1 MASAGLQILG
11 FALALLGWL
20 AVVASTIMPQWKMSS
35 YAGDNIIT
43 AQAMYQGLW
52 MNCVIQSTG
61 QIQCKVYD
69 SILALGGSI
78 QATRA
83 LMVVG
88 IVVGVLAVGISC
100 VGMKCTKC
108 GGDDK
113 VKKSRIAMGGG
124 IAFILAGLCALIGSS
139 WYGHEIVRD
148 FYNPLIPVNTK
159 YEFGSAI
166 FVNWAGAALV
176 LIGGGMLSCSCSKK
190 DSYARSYPKS
200 KARPKAPSSN
210 KEFV

>member
-1 MASAGLQILG
+1 MANSGLQILG
-11 FALALLGWL
+11 FVLALLGWI

-43 AQAMYQGLW
+43 AQAVYQGLW
-52 MNCVIQSTG
+52 MNCVSQSTG

-69 SILALGGSI
+69 SILALGASL

-88 IVVGVLAVGISC
+88 IVVGVLAVGVST

-113 VKKSRIAMGGG
+113 VRKSRIAMGGG
-124 IAFILAGLCALIGSS
+124 ITFILAGLCVLIGAS
-139 WYGHEIVRD
+139 WFGNQIVKD
-148 FYNPLIPVNTK
+148 FYNPLTPVNTK

-176 LIGGGMLSCSCSKK
+176 LIGGGMLSCSCQKK
-190 DSYARSYPKS
+190 SSYPASYPKTKGRS
-200 KARPKAPSSN
+200 KASSN

>member
-1 MASAGLQILG
+1 MANAGLQILG
-11 FALALLGWL
+11 FVLALLGWI
-20 AVVASTIMPQWKMSS
+20 AVVASTVMPQWKMSS

-43 AQAMYQGLW
+43 AQAVYQGLW
-52 MNCVIQSTG
+52 MNCVYQSTG
-61 QIQCKVYD
+61 QMQCKVYD
-69 SILALGGSI
+69 SILALGASL

-88 IVVGVLAVGISC
+88 IVVGVLAVGIST
-100 VGMKCTKC
+100 VGMKCTNC

-113 VKKSRIAMGGG
+113 ARKARIAMGGG
-124 IAFILAGLCALIGSS
+124 IAFILAGLCVLIGAS
-139 WYGHEIVRD
+139 WFGNQIVKD
-148 FYNPLIPVNTK
+148 FYNPFTPVNTK

-176 LIGGGMLSCSCSKK
+176 LIGGGMLSCSCPGKSG
-190 DSYARSYPKS
+190 YPTSYPKS
-200 KARPKAPSSN
+200 KARSKASSN